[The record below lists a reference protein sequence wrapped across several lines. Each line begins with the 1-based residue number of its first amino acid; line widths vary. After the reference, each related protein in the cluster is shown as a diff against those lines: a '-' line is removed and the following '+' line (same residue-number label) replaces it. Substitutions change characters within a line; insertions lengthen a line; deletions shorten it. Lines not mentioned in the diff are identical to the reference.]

1 MSKLLMNEVPLMVQP
16 SLAKKVGL
24 NEALFLQQLHYWLER
39 STKVIN
45 ERRWIYNS
53 VGAWQKQFSFWS
65 VSTIKRIIA
74 SLEKRKLIISGNFN
88 SFSMDRTKWYTI
100 DYDELDKLEDEKNI
114 TPNDNNNPDNSDNS
128 GNNNNQDENSE
139 KSGDIA
145 NGSSCT
151 DGENKGFKADSVNEE
166 ENSEKELNDKNDD
179 MSKVSGC
186 TNGENHVDTA
196 NSSSCHHGKCQDEIS
211 NTRDY
216 NRDYSHKNTHK
227 NTTTTD
233 TEKENAEDENVVVDI
248 KTMKK
253 KIVLLAIKC
262 GIQAKNMRVFFNSY
276 NLKDIEKQLKLLE
289 NAIKSNVKIKN
300 PAGWLRS
307 ALNNNYSDT
316 AADYSAITAEKKK
329 VDAKKAKQRNDVQ
342 LQALQGLL

>member
-24 NEALFLQQLHYWLER
+24 NEAIFLQQLHYWLER

-45 ERRWIYNS
+45 EKRWVYNS

-65 VSTIKRIIA
+65 VSTLKRIIA
-74 SLEKRKLIISGNFN
+74 SLEKRKLIITDNFN

-114 TPNDNNNPDNSDNS
+114 PPNDNNNPDNS
-128 GNNNNQDENSE
+128 GNNNNQDENGE

-151 DGENKGFKADSVNEE
+151 NGENKGFKADSINEE
-166 ENSEKELNDKNDD
+166 ENSEKKLKDKNDD

-186 TNGENHVDTA
+186 TNGKNHVDTA
-196 NSSSCHHGKCQDEIS
+196 NSSSCHHGKCQDEPS

-216 NRDYSHKNTHK
+216 NRDYSQENTHK

-233 TEKENAEDENVVVDI
+233 TEKEDADDENVVVDI

-253 KIVLLAIKC
+253 KIVLLATKC

-276 NLKDIEKQLKLLE
+276 KLLDIEKQLHLLE
-289 NAIKSNVKIKN
+289 NAIKSNAKIKN
-300 PAGWLRS
+300 PAGWLRA

-316 AADYSAITAEKKK
+316 VADYSAVTAEKKK
-329 VDAKKAKQRNDVQ
+329 SDAKKAKQQNDIQ
-342 LQALQGLL
+342 LRALQGFI

>member
-100 DYDELDKLEDEKNI
+100 DYDELDKLEDDK
-114 TPNDNNNPDNSDNS
+114 NNPDNS
-128 GNNNNQDENSE
+128 GNNNNQDKNGE
-139 KSGDIA
+139 KSSDIA
-145 NGSSCT
+145 NGSSCYN
-151 DGENKGFKADSVNEE
+151 GENKGFKADSINEE
-166 ENSEKELNDKNDD
+166 ENSEKELNDD

-216 NRDYSHKNTHK
+216 NRDYSHENTHK

-233 TEKENAEDENVVVDI
+233 TEKEDADDENVVVDI

-253 KIVLLAIKC
+253 KIVLLATKC

-276 NLKDIEKQLKLLE
+276 KLPDIEKQLHLLE
-289 NAIKSNVKIKN
+289 NAIKSNAKIKN
-300 PAGWLRS
+300 PAGWLRC

-316 AADYSAITAEKKK
+316 AADYSAVTAEKKK
-329 VDAKKAKQRNDVQ
+329 SDTKKAKQQNDLQ
-342 LQALQGLL
+342 LRALRGLL

>member
-39 STKVIN
+39 STKIIN
-45 ERRWIYNS
+45 NRRWIYNS

-65 VSTIKRIIA
+65 ISTLKRIIA
-74 SLEKRKLIISGNFN
+74 SLEKRKLIITDNFN

-114 TPNDNNNPDNSDNS
+114 SPNDNNNSDNS
-128 GNNNNQDENSE
+128 GNNNNQGENGE
-139 KSGDIA
+139 KSSDIA

-151 DGENKGFKADSVNEE
+151 NGENKEFKADSINEE
-166 ENSEKELNDKNDD
+166 ENSEKELNDD

-186 TNGENHVDTA
+186 TNGKNHVDTA
-196 NSSSCHHGKCQDEIS
+196 NSSSCHNGKCQDETS

-216 NRDYSHKNTHK
+216 NRDYSHENTHK
-227 NTTTTD
+227 NTTTTN
-233 TEKENAEDENVVVDI
+233 TEKETVEDKNVVVDDI

-276 NLKDIEKQLKLLE
+276 KLPDIEKQLHLLE
-289 NAIKSNVKIKN
+289 NAIKSNTKIKN
-300 PAGWLRS
+300 PAGWLRC
-307 ALNNNYSDT
+307 ALDNNYSDT

-329 VDAKKAKQRNDVQ
+329 SDAKKAKQQNDIQ
-342 LQALQGLL
+342 LKALQGLL

>member
-65 VSTIKRIIA
+65 ISTLKRIIA
-74 SLEKRKLIISGNFN
+74 SLEKRKLIITDNFN

-100 DYDELDKLEDEKNI
+100 DYDELDKLEDDK
-114 TPNDNNNPDNSDNS
+114 NNPDNS
-128 GNNNNQDENSE
+128 GNNNNQDKNGE
-139 KSGDIA
+139 KSSDIA
-145 NGSSCT
+145 NGSSCYN
-151 DGENKGFKADSVNEE
+151 GENKGFKADSINEE
-166 ENSEKELNDKNDD
+166 ENSEKELNDD

-186 TNGENHVDTA
+186 TNGKNHVDTA
-196 NSSSCHHGKCQDEIS
+196 NGSSWNDGKCQDELS
-211 NTRDY
+211 NT
-216 NRDYSHKNTHK
+216 RDYSHKNTHK
-227 NTTTTD
+227 NTSTTN
-233 TEKENAEDENVVVDI
+233 TEKETVENENVVVADI

-253 KIVLLAIKC
+253 KIVLLATKC

-276 NLKDIEKQLKLLE
+276 KLPDIEKQLHLLE
-289 NAIKSNVKIKN
+289 NAIKSNAKIKN
-300 PAGWLRS
+300 PAGWLRA

-329 VDAKKAKQRNDVQ
+329 SDAKKAKQQNDIQ
-342 LQALQGLL
+342 LRALQGFL

>member
-1 MSKLLMNEVPLMVQP
+1 MSKLLMDEVPLMVQP

-114 TPNDNNNPDNSDNS
+114 PPNDNNNPDNS
-128 GNNNNQDENSE
+128 GNNNNQDENGE
-139 KSGDIA
+139 KSGDET

-186 TNGENHVDTA
+186 TNGKNHVDTA
-196 NSSSCHHGKCQDEIS
+196 NSSSCHHGKCQDEMS

-216 NRDYSHKNTHK
+216 SHENTHK

-233 TEKENAEDENVVVDI
+233 TEKEDADDENVVVDI

-253 KIVLLAIKC
+253 KIVLLATKC

-276 NLKDIEKQLKLLE
+276 KLPDIEKQLHLLE
-289 NAIKSNVKIKN
+289 NAIKSNAKIKN
-300 PAGWLRS
+300 PAGWLRC

-329 VDAKKAKQRNDVQ
+329 YDAEKAKQQNDIQ
-342 LQALQGLL
+342 LQALRGLL